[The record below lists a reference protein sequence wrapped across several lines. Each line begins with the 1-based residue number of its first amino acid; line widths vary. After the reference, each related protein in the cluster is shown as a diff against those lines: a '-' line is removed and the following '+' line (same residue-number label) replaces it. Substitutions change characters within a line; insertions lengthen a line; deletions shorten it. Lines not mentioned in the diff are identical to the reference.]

1 MTDTTVLASRENGI
15 LTITLNR
22 PEAMNA
28 LLPEMHQHLHD
39 LFNEFATDDN
49 LHIAIITGAGD
60 RAFCAGSDL
69 VQRAPLNAQQL
80 PDSGYAGL
88 LERFELNKP
97 VIAAI
102 NGHAIGGGM
111 EIVLACDLAISVR
124 EAKFGLP
131 EPKVGLAASG
141 GLHRLARQLPL
152 KQAMK
157 IALTG
162 ELFNAEQAFQLGL
175 INSVVAREDFDS
187 EIASMA
193 SALQACAPLA
203 LRATKQQMLQG
214 IDAGGLKQA
223 HNTSYPLYDSLKQS
237 DDALEGMNAFAAKRK
252 PQWRGC

>member
-1 MTDTTVLASRENGI
+1 MIDAPVLTSRENGM

-22 PEAMNA
+22 PAAMNA
-28 LLPEMHQHLHD
+28 LLPEMHHCLHE
-39 LFNEFATDDN
+39 LFNEYAADES
-49 LHIAIITGAGD
+49 LHVAIITGAGD

-69 VQRAPLNAQQL
+69 VQKAPLAVQQM
-80 PDSGYAGL
+80 PDSGYGGL
-88 LERFELNKP
+88 LQRFDLHKP
-97 VIAAI
+97 VVAAI

-111 EIVLACDLAISVR
+111 EIVLACDLAISVDG
-124 EAKFGLP
+124 AKFGLP

-162 ELFNAEQAFQLGL
+162 ELFNADQALHFGL
-175 INSVVAREDFDS
+175 INSVVAREDFQS
-187 EIASMA
+187 ELHTLIS
-193 SALQACAPLA
+193 SLQACAPLA

-223 HNTSYPLYDSLKQS
+223 HETQYPLYDSLKQS
-237 DDALEGMNAFAAKRK
+237 EDAMEGMNAFAEKRK
-252 PQWRGC
+252 PRWRAR

>member
-1 MTDTTVLASRENGI
+1 MNDAPVLSSREDGT

-22 PEAMNA
+22 PSAMNA
-28 LLPEMHQHLHD
+28 LLPEMHHMLHD
-39 LFNEFATDDN
+39 LFNNYASDDS
-49 LHIAIITGAGD
+49 LHLAIITGTGD

-69 VQRAPLNAQQL
+69 VQKAPLNVQQM
-80 PDSGYAGL
+80 PASGYGGL
-88 LERFELNKP
+88 LGRFDLDKP

-111 EIVLACDLAISVR
+111 EIALACDLAIAVTD
-124 EAKFGLP
+124 AKFGLP

-141 GLHRLARQLPL
+141 GLHRLVRQLPL

-162 ELFNAEQAFQLGL
+162 ELFNADQALELGL
-175 INSVVAREDFDS
+175 VNSVVEREQFQS
-187 EIASMA
+187 ELE
-193 SALQACAPLA
+193 ALVNSLQGCAPLA

-223 HNTSYPLYDSLKQS
+223 HERSYPLYRSLKQS
-237 DDALEGMNAFAAKRK
+237 EDAVEGMNAFAEKRK
-252 PQWRGC
+252 PLWRGR